1 MKRVYV
7 SHPFSGDIE
16 GNRKKVEAICR
27 ELNRRGEV
35 LPVSPV
41 HLFSHMD
48 DDSKREEVLAV
59 CLDLIEL
66 VDELWVFGDSAGC
79 REEVEMAERIG
90 LPVHAKGVAVD
101 ACGRVG
107 IFGTEILG
115 PVVEVLE
122 PMAAF
127 MQEVAEALDEVRHT
141 EDGILQK
148 YMTESL
154 LTEDDIRELLD
165 KCATLANKG
174 FRSRDMLHALTELE
188 DRI

>member
-1 MKRVYV
+1 MKRVYI

-16 GNRKKVEAICR
+16 GNRKKVEMICR

-59 CLDLIEL
+59 CLDLVEM

-90 LPVHAKGVAVD
+90 LPVHAKIFVTD
-101 ACGRVG
+101 ACGRQAIWSGPKEDYSDG
-107 IFGTEILG
+107 IS
-115 PVVEVLE
+115 
-122 PMAAF
+122 AF

-148 YMTESL
+148 YITDSL
-154 LTEDDIRELLD
+154 LTENDIRELLD
-165 KCATLANKG
+165 KCAALANKG
-174 FRSRDMLHALTELE
+174 FKSRAMLHALTELE

>member
-1 MKRVYV
+1 MKRVYI

-16 GNRKKVEAICR
+16 GNRKRVDAICR

-48 DDSKREEVLAV
+48 DDSRREEVLAV
-59 CLDLIEL
+59 CLDLVEM

-90 LPVHAKGVAVD
+90 IPVHAKGVAVD

-107 IFGTEILG
+107 VFGVKGDEPED
-115 PVVEVLE
+115 PV
-122 PMAAF
+122 AAF
-127 MQEVAEALDEVRHT
+127 MQEVAEALGGV
-141 EDGILQK
+141 K
-148 YMTESL
+148 
-154 LTEDDIRELLD
+154 
-165 KCATLANKG
+165 
-174 FRSRDMLHALTELE
+174 
-188 DRI
+188 

>member
-1 MKRVYV
+1 MRRVYI
-7 SHPFSGDIE
+7 SHPFSGDPE

-35 LPVSPV
+35 LPISPI

-59 CLDLIEL
+59 CLDLLEM

-79 REEVEMAERIG
+79 REEVDMAERIG
-90 LPVHAKGVAVD
+90 LPVHTKGVAVD

-107 IFGTEILG
+107 VFGVKDDEPEE
-115 PVVEVLE
+115 PV
-122 PMAAF
+122 AAF
-127 MQEVAEALDEVRHT
+127 MQEVAEALSESNHT
-141 EDGILQK
+141 EDGILKK

-154 LTEDDIRELLD
+154 LTEDDIRQLLD
-165 KCATLANKG
+165 KCAILANKG
-174 FRSRDMLHALTELE
+174 FKSRAMLHALTELE